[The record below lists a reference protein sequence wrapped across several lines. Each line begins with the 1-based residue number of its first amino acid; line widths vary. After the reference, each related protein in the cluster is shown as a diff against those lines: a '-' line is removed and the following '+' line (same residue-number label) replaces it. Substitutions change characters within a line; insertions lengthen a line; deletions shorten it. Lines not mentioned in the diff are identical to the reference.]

1 MAEVE
6 IIRSGGA
13 LPHARPRGFWAFCAL
28 LAVLIL
34 GLLGNPFS
42 ASADKRTEPIARV
55 HRAGSRTQDASA
67 TKGSAQ
73 AASTTSGDA
82 AVGVAALADPG
93 SGGTAPAS
101 GAVPAETMQRL
112 LDAGAPIYCGA
123 GTKPLVALT
132 FDDGPGVY
140 TQKTIDLLKQY
151 GMTATFFTVG
161 KLYHAAPG
169 WSELLKVE
177 AKFGAVG
184 DHTWDHVAVN
194 EMSTGQLDEQIL
206 RTQREA
212 EKLSG
217 QPVFLFRPPLGARSD
232 TLDRYVDQQGMLQ
245 IMWSIDSGDSQGARY
260 DEIYNTIKEH
270 LSPGDIILMHEG
282 RGTTQNALPMIF
294 KLIEDRGF
302 TTVTVPQLLAMDP
315 PTDQQLRQRS
325 CPA

>member
-42 ASADKRTEPIARV
+42 ASADRRAETQSRV
-55 HRAGSRTQDASA
+55 HRDSGQSDRGTD
-67 TKGSAQ
+67 THP
-73 AASTTSGDA
+73 AAA
-82 AVGVAALADPG
+82 AVGTDTHPAAAAVGTDPT
-93 SGGTAPAS
+93 SGGSAS
-101 GAVPAETMQRL
+101 SAMGVVPAETMQRL
-112 LDAGAPIYCGA
+112 LDAAAPIYCGA
-123 GTKPLVALT
+123 GTEPLVALT
-132 FDDGPGVY
+132 FDDGPGVN
-140 TQKTIDLLKQY
+140 TRTTIDLLKQHD
-151 GMTATFFTVG
+151 MTATFFTVG

-169 WSELLKVE
+169 WADLLKVE

-194 EMSTGQLDEQIL
+194 EMSTSQLDEQIL
-206 RTQREA
+206 RTRREA

-217 QPVFLFRPPLGARSD
+217 KPVFLFRPPLGARSD
-232 TLDRYVDQQGMLQ
+232 ALDRYVDEQGMLQ

-270 LSPGDIILMHEG
+270 LSPGDIILLHEG

-294 KLIEDRGF
+294 QLIEDRGY

-315 PTDQQLRQRS
+315 PTDQQLRQHS
-325 CPA
+325 CSA